1 MTRSELKARARAQLG
16 NKIFGSLW
24 MYALLACF
32 IVGAISAAAGSVIPG
47 VGALIVIGPMT
58 YGLSY
63 VFLKQARDGQEM
75 QLGDIFKGFTDD
87 FGQTFLIGLM
97 TGIFTLLWSMLF
109 VIPGIIKAYSYSMV
123 YYIKIDH
130 PEYDWR
136 QCISESQAMMKGH
149 KGELFM
155 LDLSFIGW
163 IIVGSMCLG
172 VGILWVEPY
181 MEASHAQFY
190 ESIKTYVLP
199 ENF

>member
-163 IIVGSMCLG
+163 LIVGSMCLG
-172 VGILWVEPY
+172 VGVLWVEPY